1 MYQRTLFT
9 CPQNVLTAVA
19 SPVSHLLPRLR
30 CFYKRSHLHISYTPP
45 PPPLPPPP
53 PRRCLDLLDEARGWG
68 TELNTV
74 TYNTAISAC
83 ARGFRYEEAL
93 SLLREM
99 PSVNIAPDARSY
111 SAAISA
117 CTGSGRSAALAL
129 GLFREMESMGIER
142 NERHYKY
149 TLYACCE
156 AQGGNWEAA
165 VGLLREMVA
174 RGMAVNSF
182 SYGRA
187 MLACKRA
194 GQWRVA
200 LDLLREM
207 QTVSGLQPSPFC
219 YDTVISAGCRSSN
232 GGQWRVARELLTEQA
247 KVGIPSLI
255 SYNYVISACKK
266 AGRAKEAVGLLRE
279 MRRAGCSPDL
289 ISYNTAISA
298 CVKCRMW
305 EKALLVL
312 REMQWAGSGVDPDT
326 YR

>member
-1 MYQRTLFT
+1 MSETI
-9 CPQNVLTAVA
+9 A
-19 SPVSHLLPRLR
+19 SLVSQ
-30 CFYKRSHLHISYTPP
+30 STPP
-45 PPPLPPPP
+45 TALPFALALMSQPPSPPPP
-53 PRRCLDLLDEARGWG
+53 PRCLALLNEARGWG

-83 ARGFRYEEAL
+83 ARSFRFKEAL

-99 PSVNIAPDARSY
+99 PAVNIAPDARSY
-111 SAAISA
+111 SSAISA
-117 CTGSGRSAALAL
+117 CTGSSALAL
-129 GLFREMESMGIER
+129 DLLSEMESLGIER
-142 NERHYKY
+142 NERHYRY
-149 TLYACCE
+149 TLYACSE

-174 RGMAVNSF
+174 REMDVNVF

-207 QTVSGLQPSPFC
+207 QTVSGLQPSSFC
-219 YDTVISAGCRSSN
+219 YETVISAGCRSNN
-232 GGQWRVARELLTEQA
+232 GGQWRVARELLIEQA

-266 AGRAKEAVGLLRE
+266 AGRPKEAVGLLRE
-279 MRRAGCSPDL
+279 MRRAGCNPDL

-305 EKALLVL
+305 EKALFVL
-312 REMQWAGSGVDPDT
+312 REMQWVGSGVVPDT